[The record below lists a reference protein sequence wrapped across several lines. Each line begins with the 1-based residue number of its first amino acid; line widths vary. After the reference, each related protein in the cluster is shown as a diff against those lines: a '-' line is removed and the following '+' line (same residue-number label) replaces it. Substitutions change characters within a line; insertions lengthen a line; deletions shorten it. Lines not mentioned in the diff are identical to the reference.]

1 MSSLLKAFIH
11 GLLFPVLS
19 FTQVKLKLQSSL
31 ESFTKIPLCVR
42 GLEKESDCFLGKKML
57 YMQVESGLVSFGKH
71 VL

>member
-31 ESFTKIPLCVR
+31 ESLTKIPLCVR
-42 GLEKESDCFLGKKML
+42 GLDKESGCFLGRNAIHK
-57 YMQVESGLVSFGKH
+57 VESSLTSCGKH